1 MLERTL
7 QSTKAFVETMP
18 KAERKAYGQFFTTQK
33 TASFMASLFQIDL
46 SLPQIRILDAG
57 AGTGILSVALAE
69 KILQLGYTGKIHFVC
84 YESDK
89 NVLPVLISN
98 LKAMSQGNNITF
110 EVCHENYL
118 TSHKREDLFDYII
131 GNPPY
136 KKIGKSAPE
145 ALNMPHVCYGA
156 PNLYF
161 LFWAKA
167 LASLKEGMELVYIVP
182 RSWTSG
188 AYFAKFRDYL
198 FEHSTISHI
207 HLFDSRNKVFGED
220 NILQETM
227 IVKVRKC
234 SEHPKLIP
242 DEVVITSSSNSDFSD
257 LRTFSVPYNIV
268 VAKNHYVFLVK
279 DENEAQTLD
288 KILHFNHTLASIACP
303 MKTGLIVD
311 YRTREVLRSQP
322 SDNTFP
328 LLYSQH
334 IQNSRVEW
342 PIGKADEY
350 ICTDR
355 PGLLQENANYLLVKR
370 LTAKEERRRLQCG
383 IYLQS
388 DHAEFKFL
396 STHNK
401 VNFIKC
407 DTQELAYGLYVLLN
421 SRWYDT
427 YYRILN
433 GSTQVNSNEINHMPV
448 PDLPTIKAMGA
459 QLMGQEL
466 TEANCN
472 KILEQWLN

>member
-18 KAERKAYGQFFTTQK
+18 KAERKAYGQFFTTQN

-57 AGTGILSVALAE
+57 AGTGVLSAALAE
-69 KILQLGYTGKIHFVC
+69 KILQLGYTGKIHLVC

-98 LKAMSQGNNITF
+98 LESMSRGNNITF
-110 EVCHENYL
+110 EVCNENYL
-118 TSHKREDLFDYII
+118 TSPTIDELFDYII

-198 FEHSTISHI
+198 FEHSAISHI

-257 LRTFSVPYNIV
+257 LRTFSVPYHIV
-268 VAKNHYVFLVK
+268 VANNHYVFLVK
-279 DENEAQTLD
+279 DENEAQT
-288 KILHFNHTLASIACP
+288 
-303 MKTGLIVD
+303 
-311 YRTREVLRSQP
+311 
-322 SDNTFP
+322 
-328 LLYSQH
+328 
-334 IQNSRVEW
+334 
-342 PIGKADEY
+342 
-350 ICTDR
+350 
-355 PGLLQENANYLLVKR
+355 
-370 LTAKEERRRLQCG
+370 
-383 IYLQS
+383 
-388 DHAEFKFL
+388 
-396 STHNK
+396 
-401 VNFIKC
+401 
-407 DTQELAYGLYVLLN
+407 
-421 SRWYDT
+421 
-427 YYRILN
+427 
-433 GSTQVNSNEINHMPV
+433 
-448 PDLPTIKAMGA
+448 
-459 QLMGQEL
+459 
-466 TEANCN
+466 
-472 KILEQWLN
+472 

>member
-1 MLERTL
+1 MLERTIE
-7 QSTKAFVETMP
+7 STKAFIETMP

-46 SLPQIRILDAG
+46 SLPQIKILDAG
-57 AGTGILSVALAE
+57 AGTGVLSAALAE
-69 KILQLGYTGKIHFVC
+69 KILQLGYTGNIHFVC
-84 YESDK
+84 YESDS

-98 LKAMSQGNNITF
+98 LESMSHGTNITF
-110 EVCHENYL
+110 EVFNENYL
-118 TSHKREDLFDYII
+118 TSPTNEELFDYVI

-145 ALNMPHVCYGA
+145 ALNMPHVCHGA

-188 AYFAKFRDYL
+188 AYFAKFREYL
-198 FEHSTISHI
+198 FEHSAISHI
-207 HLFDSRNKVFGED
+207 HLFASRNKIFGDD

-234 SEHPKLIP
+234 REHPAQ
-242 DEVVITSSSNSDFSD
+242 VVITSSSNSDFSD
-257 LRTFSVPYNIV
+257 VRTLGVPYNIV

-288 KILHFNHTLASIACP
+288 RLSHFNDTLSSIACP

-311 YRTREVLRSQP
+311 YRTREVLRNQP
-322 SDNTFP
+322 ANNTFP

-334 IQNSRVEW
+334 IKNGRVEW
-342 PIGKADEY
+342 PIGKVDEY
-350 ICTDR
+350 ICTNH
-355 PGLLQENANYLLVKR
+355 PAHLQVNANYLLVKR
-370 LTAKEERRRLQCG
+370 ITAKEEHRRLQCG

-388 DHAEFKFL
+388 DHTEFKFL

-407 DTQELAYGLYVLLN
+407 DTPELTYGMYVLLN
-421 SRWYDT
+421 STLYDT

-433 GSTQVNSNEINHMPV
+433 GSTQVNSTEINNMPV
-448 PDLPTIKAMGA
+448 PDVTTIKAMGT
-459 QLMGQEL
+459 QLMGQDL
-466 TEANCN
+466 TESNCN
-472 KILEQWLN
+472 KIIEQWIK